1 MVKVINNF
9 EEEISEAFAR
19 IDHILVDYGSN
30 ALLSSEGIKSYM
42 AEDVVGKYVAESK
55 CAEVEV
61 NSTTPPII
69 DLCEDC

>member
-1 MVKVINNF
+1 MLKVIYKF
-9 EEEISEAFAR
+9 EEEITKAFAS

-30 ALLSSEGIKSYM
+30 GLLSSEGISSYM
-42 AEDVVGKYVAESK
+42 AEDVVGNYVAESK
-55 CAEVEV
+55 CAEVEE

>member
-1 MVKVINNF
+1 LVKVINNF
-9 EEEISEAFAR
+9 EEEISEAFAN

-55 CAEVEV
+55 CLEGEVHC
-61 NSTTPPII
+61 STHGII
-69 DLCEDC
+69 DLSED